1 MDSRK
6 KRDGAAIEELGWFN
20 PIESD
25 KPFNLSDERVLHWL
39 KLGAQPSDAFHG
51 LMKRSG
57 IAYRWHLI
65 QQGLDE
71 KDTEFAR
78 LQHSSTIENVD
89 AFFAKYRI

>member
-6 KRDGAAIEELGWFN
+6 KRDGAAIEALGWFN

-57 IAYRWHLI
+57 IAYR
-65 QQGLDE
+65 
-71 KDTEFAR
+71 
-78 LQHSSTIENVD
+78 
-89 AFFAKYRI
+89 